1 MATQR
6 RNLVGLLLAGA
17 AAACFPGREAAR
29 AQETPSGTSG
39 GLVGAWRVAAL
50 RVTGNGVNLL
60 TFTSDG
66 TFFRS
71 GDTHPVLSVGHGV
84 WAPTGDR
91 GDFDANYIAWRFDQ
105 SGAYIGSQQTRIR
118 ITVGSDPDQFAA
130 RTKTSTVAL
139 DGTVLDTREGQLQG
153 QRIKLE
159 PFDG

>member
-1 MATQR
+1 MTTKR
-6 RNLVGLLLAGA
+6 RNLLGLLLAGA
-17 AAACFPGREAAR
+17 AAAGFPGRQTAR
-29 AQETPSGTSG
+29 AQEPSSSTSA

-50 RVTGNGVNLL
+50 RVTGAGVNLL

-91 GDFDANYIAWRFDQ
+91 DFDANYIAWRFDEN
-105 SGAYIGSQQTRIR
+105 GAHIGSQQTRIR
-118 ITVGSDPDQFAA
+118 ITVGPDPDQFTA

>member
-1 MATQR
+1 MISKR
-6 RNLVGLLLAGA
+6 RSLLGLLVAGTA
-17 AAACFPGREAAR
+17 AAFLPHREVVR

-39 GLVGAWRVAAL
+39 SLVGAWRIAAL
-50 RVTGNGVNLL
+50 RVSGAGVNLL

-84 WAPTGDR
+84 WAPVGDR
-91 GDFDANYIAWRFDQ
+91 DFDANYIAWRFDE
-105 SGAYIGSQQTRIR
+105 SGAHIGSQQTRIR
-118 ITVGSDPDQFAA
+118 ITVGPDPDQFTA

-159 PFDG
+159 PFDA